1 MELTGA
7 LIWVERWSTAAN
19 LCGRMV
25 LAGEGEKRAAE
36 VFELDWRRR
45 KGARDVAEMAI
56 GA

>member
-25 LAGEGEKRAAE
+25 LAGEGENG
-36 VFELDWRRR
+36 RRR
-45 KGARDVAEMAI
+45 CLGSI
-56 GA
+56 GGGGGVLGVSPKWQ